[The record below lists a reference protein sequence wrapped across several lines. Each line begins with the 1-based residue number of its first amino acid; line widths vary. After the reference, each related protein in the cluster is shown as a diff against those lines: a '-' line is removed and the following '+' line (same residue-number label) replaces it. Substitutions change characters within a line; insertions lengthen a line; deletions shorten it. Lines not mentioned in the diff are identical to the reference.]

1 MHAVSRLAIVS
12 PFMTTFK
19 STANY
24 EIGHSGNNA
33 VYSHIVTD
41 MNDKINCG
49 HLWTLRLLR
58 LRDSQYPQFLW
69 LKVSGV
75 KTTSLSSDGPPFHPR
90 LQHKGTDGPGDYLR
104 KHQRVHAHIPADH
117 PHPSHIILFLWQ
129 RRCRYIPELEPR
141 ATKTQTGTTL
151 NWRSPAAVAEH
162 LPKTWETFQMGML
175 QYFNTEPDEKS
186 LCWIHRLWTNHF
198 GIRG

>member
-1 MHAVSRLAIVS
+1 MQLLY
-12 PFMTTFK
+12 T
-19 STANY
+19 
-24 EIGHSGNNA
+24 
-33 VYSHIVTD
+33 HIVTD
-41 MNDKINCG
+41 MNEKFNCG

-75 KTTSLSSDGPPFHPR
+75 KTTSLSSDGAPFHPR
-90 LQHKGTDGPGDYLR
+90 LQHKGTDGPGDNLR
-104 KHQRVHAHIPADH
+104 KHQRVHGQWPLVIFQLIIPVL
-117 PHPSHIILFLWQ
+117 HPSSFFLWQ

-175 QYFNTEPDEKS
+175 QCFNTEPDEKS
-186 LCWIHRLWTNHF
+186 LRWNHRLWTNHF
-198 GIRG
+198 VGSELSGLQFRQHCHLPIQE